1 MCRPQIPVRLLA
13 VCGLGLA
20 STLACGSSD
29 GISSYPSRKSS
40 VGPIP
45 GSPEAFEADDQGY
58 VVPPD
63 RALFSVQIVGQHED
77 GSLAQAALRSGI
89 DQVRAAA
96 GQGGCVASVEEYTPA
111 RPQGGTVWRGLA
123 ELRVEVDLREA
134 TDVPARIAALD
145 SCVLPLAVLMDQEQ
159 DGEKL
164 TVSLS
169 SPLFGI
175 DDPGSHV
182 GALWARHAAQLSR
195 VSVSGGA
202 PQLHPEDLRCISDG
216 GVHVHSR
223 RISGVRLGLDL
234 SCRTAWSADDGVVYA
249 GE

>member
-1 MCRPQIPVRLLA
+1 MSRRHIPARLFA

-20 STLACGSSD
+20 STLACGASD
-29 GISSYPSRKSS
+29 SLSSYTSRKSS
-40 VGPIP
+40 VKPSP
-45 GSPEAFEADDQGY
+45 GSPEDFEADDQGY

-63 RALFSVQIVGQHED
+63 RALFSVQIVGRHED
-77 GSLAQAALRSGI
+77 GSQAQAALRSGI

-96 GQGGCVASVEEYTPA
+96 GQGGCLASVEEYTPA
-111 RPQGGTVWRGLA
+111 HPQGGTVWLGLA

-145 SCVLPLAVLMDQEQ
+145 ACVLPLAALMDQEQ
-159 DGEKL
+159 DGEEL

-182 GALWARHAAQLSR
+182 GALWARHATQLSR

-202 PQLHPEDLRCISDG
+202 PQLHPEDLCISDG
-216 GVHVHSR
+216 GVHVLSR

-234 SCRTAWSADDGVVYA
+234 SCRMAGPAADGVVYA